1 MNYNIINFA
10 IIFLSFIKLISAQES
25 KPDLSIFENLINK
38 EWKANGTWGDGTMF
52 KQETI
57 FKFELNQTIVIAKS
71 KGFTDK
77 KQTKYGLRNHGIRKF
92 DQETNT
98 IKFWE
103 FDIFGGVTEGTVI
116 PDGKNILY
124 QYHYGNSLVTD
135 MWEYVDNNTYNFKV
149 GNYLNGKWEQIYL
162 ETQFKAERSNSNK

>member
-1 MNYNIINFA
+1 MQCNIIKLA
-10 IIFLSFIKLISAQES
+10 VIFFSFIKLISAQES
-25 KPDLSIFENLINK
+25 NLVVFENLIDK
-38 EWKANGTWGDGTMF
+38 EWKAIGTWGDGTAF

-57 FKFELNQTIVIAKS
+57 FKFDLNRTIVIAKS

-77 KQTKYGLRNHGIRKF
+77 KQTKYGSRNHGIRKF

-103 FDIFGGVTEGTVI
+103 FDIFGGVTKGIVI
-116 PDGKNILY
+116 VDGKNILY
-124 QYHYGNSLVTD
+124 QYQYGSSLVTD

-149 GNYLNGKWEQIYL
+149 GNYVDGSWKQIYL
-162 ETQFKAERSNSNK
+162 ETQFRTEKIKKK